1 MEISGTELICPLC
14 RAPFDVL
21 KKLGLLLLRTRCFR
35 AFKISFVP
43 KNPSCPKNSCFFNKE
58 TATRDVHLF
67 ANSRKMRCFALFLRI
82 LRRTKQRRAIWN
94 RAKNA
99 QNEQS
104 FVFYAQNSVKFCRFC
119 EFLQNTAIFAKI
131 FRSFFRIFD
140 RILAS

>member
-43 KNPSCPKNSCFFNKE
+43 KNPSYPKNSCFFNKE
-58 TATRDVHLF
+58 IATRDVHLF

-82 LRRTKQRRAIWN
+82 FAE
-94 RAKNA
+94 
-99 QNEQS
+99 QNTIPI
-104 FVFYAQNSVKFCRFC
+104 YDLYCAVKFIWDLI
-119 EFLQNTAIFAKI
+119 FLTKK
-131 FRSFFRIFD
+131 FF
-140 RILAS
+140 